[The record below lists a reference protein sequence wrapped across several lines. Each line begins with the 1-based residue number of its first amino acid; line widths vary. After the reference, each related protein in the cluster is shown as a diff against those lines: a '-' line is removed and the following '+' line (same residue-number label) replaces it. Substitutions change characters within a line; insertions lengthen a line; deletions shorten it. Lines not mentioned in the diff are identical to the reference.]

1 MGRYFCL
8 LCSLLDLH
16 QLEQCLAS
24 SWNALQ
30 IWERGGDVEVKG
42 KLVMEVLMV
51 AEGRLMKVK
60 VMEMD
65 VTLVELVM
73 EVEVE
78 TEEATE
84 GRSW

>member
-1 MGRYFCL
+1 M
-8 LCSLLDLH
+8 
-16 QLEQCLAS
+16 
-24 SWNALQ
+24 
-30 IWERGGDVEVKG
+30 KG

-73 EVEVE
+73 EVEME
-78 TEEATE
+78 MEGTME

>member
-1 MGRYFCL
+1 M
-8 LCSLLDLH
+8 
-16 QLEQCLAS
+16 
-24 SWNALQ
+24 
-30 IWERGGDVEVKG
+30 EVKG